1 MSYTAY
7 SDPGMGRKLWQRL
20 RNQVL
25 QSIKKRS
32 SDLVRSP
39 LYKSESD
46 DPGCF
51 CEAADLCLCIFQIED
66 GGIAITGFV
75 HAL

>member
-25 QSIKKRS
+25 QSIKKG
-32 SDLVRSP
+32 L
-39 LYKSESD
+39 LIWSEV
-46 DPGCF
+46 
-51 CEAADLCLCIFQIED
+51 LCANQNLMILGASVKLQIC
-66 GGIAITGFV
+66 ASAFFR
-75 HAL
+75 